1 MSTTYLLLSSD
12 HTALAKGTA
21 EGPALRDTLRL
32 KIRDRQA
39 ESVAAHQ
46 IIIVLSEEP
55 GEAPL
60 QCHLVERSGDTVT
73 LRKMMQLDTE
83 FRRSLR
89 IPVRF
94 DSFIYP
100 VDGSFRGRMELR
112 SIDLSHGGIAFRAAE
127 GLEIGQVAEV
137 VVPVTTEPLIV
148 RMQILRVQR
157 LSNGEVY
164 YAAKFVDLQEDEEN
178 LLCKAV
184 FGIQLEIGREK
195 ELPAL

>member
-1 MSTTYLLLSSD
+1 M
-12 HTALAKGTA
+12 
-21 EGPALRDTLRL
+21 LRDMLRL
-32 KIRDRQA
+32 KVMEQRVEAVA
-39 ESVAAHQ
+39 EHQ
-46 IIIVLSEEP
+46 IIIALSEEP

-94 DSFIYP
+94 NSFIYP
-100 VDGSFRGRMELR
+100 VDNSFRGRKVLR
-112 SIDLSHGGIAFRAAE
+112 SIDLSHGGIAFCAEE
-127 GLEIGQVAEV
+127 GLEIGEIAEV
-137 VVPVTTEPLIV
+137 VIPVTTEPVIV
-148 RMQILRVQR
+148 KMQILRVQR

-178 LLCKAV
+178 LLCRAV

-195 ELPAL
+195 ELPAI